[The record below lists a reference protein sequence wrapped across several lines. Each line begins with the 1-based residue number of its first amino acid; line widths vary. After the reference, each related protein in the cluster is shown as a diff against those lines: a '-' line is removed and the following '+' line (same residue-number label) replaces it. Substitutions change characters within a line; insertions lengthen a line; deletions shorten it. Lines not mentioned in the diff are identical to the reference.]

1 MKKIKRNRRTGIN
14 AAQIKGER
22 LFYTL
27 NDLFLLFFL
36 LIVAYP
42 IIYVF
47 SASFSSPS
55 AVISG
60 KVVLFPVDFS
70 LEGYKA
76 VFENGDIVLGYAN
89 TIFYTVA
96 GTIINIFLTII
107 CAYPLSRKEM
117 YGRDI
122 FMFIISFT
130 MIFSGGLI
138 PTYIL
143 VQNLGLINTRWA
155 MLLPNAIG
163 AYNVIIARTYF
174 QTTITDDLFEV
185 AQLNGC
191 SHIRFLWSIVLPLS
205 KAVTAVLVLFYA
217 VGHWN
222 QYFNAFIYL
231 SDRKLFPLQI
241 ILREILVMNQI
252 DSSMVTDPVLM
263 ARKQGLAD
271 LLKYSLIIVA
281 SVPVW
286 IAYPF
291 VQKHFVKGVMIGAV
305 KG

>member
-1 MKKIKRNRRTGIN
+1 
-14 AAQIKGER
+14 
-22 LFYTL
+22 
-27 NDLFLLFFL
+27 
-36 LIVAYP
+36 
-42 IIYVF
+42 
-47 SASFSSPS
+47 
-55 AVISG
+55 
-60 KVVLFPVDFS
+60 
-70 LEGYKA
+70 
-76 VFENGDIVLGYAN
+76 
-89 TIFYTVA
+89 
-96 GTIINIFLTII
+96 
-107 CAYPLSRKEM
+107 M